1 MTIGNCRSN
10 NPILA
15 HPDIL
20 LSSMEDKVCKTGA
33 LFNAPSSQEEDSH
46 QLLRAE
52 MSLGEE
58 CSFEQSAFST
68 ECPAQ

>member
-1 MTIGNCRSN
+1 MTIGNSN
-10 NPILA
+10 SSNPILA

-20 LSSMEDKVCKTGA
+20 LSSVEHKVCKIGA
-33 LFNAPSSQEEDSH
+33 LSNAPSSQEEDSH

-68 ECPAQ
+68 EWLAQ